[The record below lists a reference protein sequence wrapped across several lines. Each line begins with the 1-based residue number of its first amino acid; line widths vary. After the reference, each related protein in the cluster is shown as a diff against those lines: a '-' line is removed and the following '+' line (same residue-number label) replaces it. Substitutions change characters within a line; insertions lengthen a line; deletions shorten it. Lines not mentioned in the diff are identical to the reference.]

1 MKLVEYSCDDDND
14 TSGMQNDEVEDA
26 KMGERYDPNESNN
39 TEGEGN
45 DIRAGVWTLA
55 PISVKPK
62 GKEKE
67 EKTVHRQLCSESGL
81 RTHMDHA
88 HVDYQANE
96 DEILAEKISRQQNVL
111 SSIPKAE
118 KKKRKHTKKEEGKV
132 KRSKNADEK

>member
-1 MKLVEYSCDDDND
+1 MEYSCEDEND
-14 TSGMQNDEVEDA
+14 LSEMQNDEGEDA
-26 KMGERYDPNESNN
+26 KMGERDDPNKINN

-62 GKEKE
+62 GKE
-67 EKTVHRQLCSESGL
+67 EKTVHYQLCSELFFYELGL
-81 RTHMDHA
+81 RTHMDHT
-88 HVDYQANE
+88 HVDYKANE